1 MTTQNAQT
9 GYAFN
14 TTRQAFLA
22 SQLRCADSHLS
33 RLVGLIGTPPE
44 ALASGNGLWIVPCHG
59 VHTFGMRYPID
70 LVYLN
75 DKYEVVHTEENVKPW
90 RVAAVCLEAATVL
103 ELSPHTIFQTGT
115 CVGDKIEIRMGA
127 EAAAS
132 GPPNQ
137 PQGVA
142 S

>member
-1 MTTQNAQT
+1 MTTQDAKT

-33 RLVGLIGTPPE
+33 RLIGLMGTPPG
-44 ALASGNGLWIVPCHG
+44 ALASGHGLWIVPCHG
-59 VHTFGMRYPID
+59 VHTFGMRYAID

-90 RVAAVCLEAATVL
+90 RVAAVCLEASTVL
-103 ELSPHTIFQTGT
+103 ELSPHTIFQTST
-115 CVGDKIEIRMGA
+115 CVGDKIEIRMGVD
-127 EAAAS
+127 AAS
-132 GPPNQ
+132 TGAANH

>member
-1 MTTQNAQT
+1 MKNQNAKT
-9 GYAFN
+9 GFAFN
-14 TTRQAFLA
+14 ATRQAFLA

-33 RLVGLIGTPPE
+33 RLLGLMGTPPE
-44 ALASGNGLWIVPCHG
+44 TLASGNGLWIVPCHG
-59 VHTFGMRYPID
+59 VHTFGMRYAID

-115 CVGDKIEIRMGA
+115 RVGDKIEIRLGP
-127 EAAAS
+127 EAAPAV
-132 GPPNQ
+132 Q
-137 PQGVA
+137 PETQTGVA

>member
-1 MTTQNAQT
+1 M
-9 GYAFN
+9 
-14 TTRQAFLA
+14 
-22 SQLRCADSHLS
+22 
-33 RLVGLIGTPPE
+33 GTPPE
-44 ALASGNGLWIVPCHG
+44 ALGAGHGLWIVPCHG
-59 VHTFGMRYPID
+59 VHTFGMRYSID
-70 LVYLN
+70 LVYLS

-127 EAAAS
+127 NATSSVSAS
-132 GPPNQ
+132 Y
-137 PQGVA
+137 QGVQ